1 MADTIVTGQQIGLLG
16 GPLYT
21 TCKVLGTAAL
31 ARESGGRAIYWLET
45 NDADFEEINHIT
57 ILNREHRL
65 VTHRWELD
73 TGGRSTGTIPVT
85 GELVVLLNRVFD
97 DLPETS
103 YTADLR
109 RLALDCYRPGTSLG
123 EASMELAR
131 QLYGRFGVEPFDPS
145 SPAFLQAVRPIL
157 EKASIDTP
165 AGNQCPAFARIGD
178 VRHGLFRDVS
188 GFILRNGDR
197 VELREVV
204 LLPNRDTR
212 PVCQDAFFNT
222 HTYVAGPA
230 EVRYLGALNDLYAA
244 HGVTPA
250 RVQPR
255 MSVTLM
261 DPRTKR
267 LLDRS
272 CLDMD
277 RLMATD
283 SHQLHGLILHHCGN
297 VDMTELQSDAHAA
310 VDSLLNQLTRLELD
324 DPGFRKTVTRGL
336 KELLGKKRADQKNRL
351 SDQIADG
358 EELLRRLKPGGKPQ
372 ERVFPVFMYM
382 NRHGAMAFLD
392 WLMDKH
398 AFETQNLEI
407 PNGT

>member
-21 TCKVLGTAAL
+21 TYKILGAVAL
-31 ARESGGRAIYWLET
+31 ARETDGRAIYWLET
-45 NDADFEEINHIT
+45 NDADFEEINHVT
-57 ILNREHRL
+57 ILNREHQL

-73 TGGRSTGTIPVT
+73 TGGRSTGTIPVN
-85 GELVVLLNRVFD
+85 EALVDLLNRVFD

-103 YTADLR
+103 FTPALR
-109 RLALDCYRPGTSLG
+109 GLALDCYKPGMSLG

-131 QLYGRFGVEPFDPS
+131 QLYGFLGVEPFDPS
-145 SPAFLQAVRPIL
+145 SPDFLQAVRPIL
-157 EKASIDTP
+157 EKACIETP
-165 AGNQCPAFARIGD
+165 AGTQCPAFARIGD
-178 VRHGLFRDVS
+178 VRHGLFRDAP
-188 GFILRNGDR
+188 GFVLRNGDR

-230 EVRYLGALNDLYAA
+230 EVRYLETLKDLYTTN
-244 HGVTPA
+244 GVSPA

-255 MSVTLM
+255 MSVTLI
-261 DPRTKR
+261 DPRTNR

-272 CLDMD
+272 CLSMETLMD
-277 RLMATD
+277 ID
-283 SHQLHGLILHHCGN
+283 PDQLHGLILKDCGN
-297 VDMTELQSDAHAA
+297 VDMNELQSDAHAA
-310 VDSLLNQLTRLELD
+310 VESLLNRMNQLKLD
-324 DPGFRKTVTRGL
+324 DPGFRKTVSRGL
-336 KELLGKKRADQKNRL
+336 KELLGKKRAEQKKMLAR
-351 SDQIADG
+351 QIADG

-382 NRHGAMAFLD
+382 NRHGGTGFLE
-392 WLMDKH
+392 WLMTNH
-398 AFETQNLEI
+398 MFERQNLEI
-407 PNGT
+407 INET